1 MVAMPAKIVW
11 LIIKYLMI
19 SSLESLE
26 SKCGAKENRDCRPET
41 KFTSFLKDQSMS
53 PQKQTNKQT
62 KNYVYKIFMSKSQQ
76 GGNVKFC
83 E

>member
-1 MVAMPAKIVW
+1 MVATLAKIVW
-11 LIIKYLMI
+11 LIMKYLMI

-26 SKCGAKENRDCRPET
+26 SKCGAKENRDCPET
-41 KFTSFLKDQSMS
+41 KFTSFLKDQSLS

-62 KNYVYKIFMSKSQQ
+62 KNYVYKIFMSKSRQ
-76 GGNVKFC
+76 GANIKFC

>member
-1 MVAMPAKIVW
+1 M
-11 LIIKYLMI
+11 
-19 SSLESLE
+19 ESLE
-26 SKCGAKENRDCRPET
+26 SKCGANENRDCPAQT
-41 KFTSFLKDQSMS
+41 KFTSFLRDKLFS